1 MQRIDLDIKND
12 VLYIRTNE
20 RVGDYGENIS
30 NTIVIF
36 RELDTEDITE
46 ITVFDFIKSL
56 RSGGKEV
63 EITVKD

>member
-12 VLYIRTNE
+12 VLYIRTNG
-20 RVGDYGENIS
+20 RVGDYGEHIS
-30 NTIVIF
+30 NTIVLF

-56 RSGGKEV
+56 RSSGKKV
-63 EITVKD
+63 TITVED

>member
-12 VLYIRTNE
+12 ILYIRTGE
-20 RVGDYGENIS
+20 HVGDYGEHIS
-30 NTIVIF
+30 NTIVLF
-36 RELDTEDITE
+36 RELDTEEITE

-63 EITVKD
+63 TITVKD

>member
-1 MQRIDLDIKND
+1 MQRIELDIKND

-20 RVGDYGENIS
+20 RVGDYGEHIS

-63 EITVKD
+63 TITVKD